1 MDRGLS
7 VRVPGHFNR
16 TSTASFL
23 TARTSGFR
31 PPAPHGQPSPFW
43 KHSKPPRRKKLSSK
57 RTGSNKELMTTATK
71 LRLGV
76 ISALA
81 IVGAGFIEHQ
91 SKVKGDMKTFLD
103 GFTPER
109 RQEE

>member
-31 PPAPHGQPSPFW
+31 PLAPRGQPSPFW
-43 KHSKPPRRKKLSSK
+43 KHSKPPRRNKKLSSK
-57 RTGSNKELMTTATK
+57 RTDSNEQLMTTATK
-71 LRLGV
+71 FRLGV
-76 ISALA
+76 ISALVIA
-81 IVGAGFIEHQ
+81 GAGFIEHQ
-91 SKVKGDMKTFLD
+91 SKVKMRAEIRSL
-103 GFTPER
+103 R
-109 RQEE
+109 L